1 MNKLINA
8 NLGGRSFAID
18 EDAYLR
24 LKSYLD
30 AIREKFRGETFAD
43 EVVAD
48 IEAHAAEQFAAKHGA
63 DHIISL
69 ANVEELIANVGKAE
83 EVAGVSSGSEAKS
96 EQKSSESAKSE
107 SNGSSGSSSNSGS
120 TGSDSSS
127 SSFEQSG
134 KKTRRLYR
142 NPDDMIVAGVSSGIA
157 SYFGIDPVIVRLI
170 FVGATLLGLSGV
182 VIYLVLW
189 MIVPLAQ
196 TPSEKLEMRGEA
208 VTISNIEAMI
218 KEKFREVHAEEKIQR
233 ATEAVRPTARRV
245 GDVLRDIF
253 LAIASVIG
261 VLLRV
266 VFYIVLTLALMAI
279 IFGAAM
285 LAARVATVAFH

>member
-63 DHIISL
+63 EHIISL

-83 EVAGVSSGSEAKS
+83 EVAGVSGTEEK
-96 EQKSSESAKSE
+96 
-107 SNGSSGSSSNSGS
+107 
-120 TGSDSSS
+120 
-127 SSFEQSG
+127 FE

-157 SYFGIDPVIVRLI
+157 SYFGIDPVIVRLL
-170 FVGATLLGLSGV
+170 FVGATLLGASGV
-182 VIYLVLW
+182 FIYLVLW
-189 MIVPLAQ
+189 LIVPLAQ

-218 KEKFREVHAEEKIQR
+218 KEKFREVHAEESIHR
-233 ATEAVRPTARRV
+233 ATEAVRPTAKRV

-261 VLLRV
+261 VLLRIA
-266 VFYIVLTLALMAI
+266 FYIILTLALIAI

-285 LAARVATVAFH
+285 LTVRVATVGFH